1 MANNSIKIQE
11 IISKVEEFPTLPTIY
26 STMLDLMANPRSTAK
41 DVADLIS
48 KDQSA
53 ASKIL
58 KAANSPIYGFYG
70 RINTITQAII
80 FLGFD
85 EVKNLVTALSII
97 DLFNKDFASNKF
109 NLVDFW
115 KHSISVGI
123 ISRTIGKT
131 LGVKDLEN
139 YFLGG
144 ILHDLGKLLF
154 IKIIPAAYA
163 KVIEYALDNRIQI
176 REAELKLLGITHTI
190 AGEILAEKWRL
201 PLIIRQSIRY
211 HNTGFVD
218 TAFNQ
223 LVSSVH
229 IANIASSAFGLGYN
243 WEHLI
248 PLPNLEVWKKL
259 SLPESFFSGILNTL
273 YYDYYDSVNILL
285 KH

>member
-1 MANNSIKIQE
+1 MIKDGIKIHE

-53 ASKIL
+53 AAKIL

-97 DLFNKDFASNKF
+97 DLFNKEFSSNKF
-109 NLVDFW
+109 NPVDFW

-123 ISRTIGKT
+123 ITRMIGKT
-131 LGVKDLEN
+131 IGVSDLEN

-154 IKIIPAAYA
+154 LKILPAEYS
-163 KVIEYALDNRIQI
+163 KVTEYAVENRLQI
-176 REAELKLLGITHTI
+176 REAELKFFGITHTV

-201 PLIIRQSIRY
+201 PVCIRQAIRY
-211 HNTGFVD
+211 HTTGYVD
-218 TAFNQ
+218 GDFNQ

-229 IANIASSAFGLGYN
+229 IANITSSAFGLGYN
-243 WEHLI
+243 WEHII
-248 PLPNLEVWKKL
+248 PVPNIEVWEKL
-259 SLPESFFSGILNTL
+259 SLHDSFFSSIINTL